1 MHLSWPT
8 SPDGRL
14 AHLPCLAHLAH
25 LPHRAHLGQA
35 ALLRVEG
42 RAGLEARLKELGVR
56 SIGARLRVVHA
67 VGAA

>member
-1 MHLSWPT
+1 MHLPWPT
-8 SPDGRL
+8 SPDARL
-14 AHLPCLAHLAH
+14 AHLACLAPLAP
-25 LPHRAHLGQA
+25 LAPLGQA

-56 SIGARLRVVHA
+56 SIGARLRLVHA

>member
-25 LPHRAHLGQA
+25 LPPLGQA

>member
-1 MHLSWPT
+1 MHLPWPT
-8 SPDGRL
+8 SPDARL
-14 AHLPCLAHLAH
+14 AHLACLACLAC
-25 LPHRAHLGQA
+25 LAPLGQA

-56 SIGARLRVVHA
+56 SICARLRLVHA

>member
-1 MHLSWPT
+1 MPALPT
-8 SPDGRL
+8 SPASPPL
-14 AHLPCLAHLAH
+14 ATHLAT
-25 LPHRAHLGQA
+25 LAPLGQA

-56 SIGARLRVVHA
+56 SIGARLRLVHA